1 MTIRLKYK
9 YLTILVAMVLLDAL
23 LNLRL
28 NNQ

>member
-23 LNLRL
+23 MNLRL
-28 NNQ
+28 NN